1 MTHPGNLTIIGVLYD
16 APEIH
21 DCRRPTL
28 ELLSSIRRNLLLRPL
43 RACVIDDFRTWRG
56 IDLMVA
62 SWHLAREIER
72 NSVAQRIGIM
82 LPTSGLFPA
91 AAIAGWSL
99 GRTLVPL
106 NYLLSRSDLE
116 YVVRDAGLDAIITVG
131 PMLELVGGPIAGVA
145 EIRPDRM
152 KFKGVPPVR
161 LTNPLR
167 RDDVAVVLYTSGTSG
182 RPKGVMLTCGNI
194 SANARQCK
202 EWVQFGPDDRILGV
216 LPQFHSFGL
225 TVLTMLPLAT
235 GASAVYTARFV
246 PRKIVELARQHK
258 PTTLVAIP
266 SMYNALRLQ
275 KDAPADAFRSLRFAV
290 SGGEPLPE
298 AVFEGFRE
306 KFGIEINEG
315 YGLTETAP
323 VTNWCRPNEQRR
335 KCVGRALPGIE
346 QRIVAPD
353 GRVLGP
359 NEDGE
364 VRMRGPNIMKGYLNL
379 PEETAAVFDEHGFF
393 KSGDMGRLDEQGML
407 SITGRIKEMLIIGG
421 ENVFPREIEEVLNR
435 HPSVKESAVIGM
447 ADGMRGEVALA
458 FVELKDGASFDEQAL
473 KVWCR
478 EHIAGFKVPRDIR
491 CIKELPRNP
500 TGKIMRRKLS
510 PELRSEQPA

>member
-1 MTHPGNLTIIGVLYD
+1 V
-16 APEIH
+16 
-21 DCRRPTL
+21 
-28 ELLSSIRRNLLLRPL
+28 ELLSSIRRHLLLRPF
-43 RACVIDDFRTWRG
+43 RNVVIDDFRSWRG
-56 IDLMVA
+56 VDLMVV
-62 SWHLAREIER
+62 SWHLARAIER
-72 NSVAQRIGIM
+72 ASSAPRIGVM

-91 AAIAGWSL
+91 TAIAGWSL

-116 YVVRDAGLDAIITVG
+116 YVARDSGLDAIVTVG
-131 PMLELVGGPIAGVA
+131 PMLDLIGGPLPGLT

-152 KFKGVPPVR
+152 KFNGLPPVR
-161 LTNPLR
+161 FSNPLK

-182 RPKGVMLTCGNI
+182 RPKGVMLTCGNL
-194 SANARQCK
+194 SANARQCQ
-202 EWVQFGPDDRILGV
+202 EWVDFGPNDRILGV

-235 GASAVYTARFV
+235 GATAVYTARFV
-246 PRKIVELARQHK
+246 PRKLVELAREHK
-258 PTTLVAIP
+258 PTALVAIP
-266 SMYNALRLQ
+266 SMYNALRLL
-275 KDAPADAFRSLRFAV
+275 KDAPSDSFASLRFAV

-298 AVFEGFRE
+298 AVFDGFKD
-306 KFGIEINEG
+306 KFGLEINEG

-323 VTNWCRPNEQRR
+323 VTNWCRPSEQRR
-335 KCVGRALPGIE
+335 KCVGKALPGIE
-346 QRIVAPD
+346 QRIVGPD

-379 PEETAAVFDEHGFF
+379 PDETAAVFDEHGFF

-435 HPSVKESAVIGM
+435 HETVKESAVIGM

-458 FVELKDGASFDEQAL
+458 FVELKEGARFDEAAL
-473 KVWCR
+473 KSWCR

-491 CIKELPRNP
+491 VVKELPRNP
-500 TGKIMRRKLS
+500 TGKIMRRKLT
-510 PELRSEQPA
+510 PATPSEE